1 MGKRGPKPKPK
12 ALKELEGNPGKRA
25 LNDLAPQ
32 PTGRPICPAHLEPYA
47 RDVWDRVIG
56 SMPETVY
63 TAAEQELLAA
73 YCLAADMQRKA
84 ALEIQDKGAVL
95 VGPSGTLYQSPWT
108 GILNQSAQ
116 RLATIGTRLGLDP
129 TARSSLVV
137 IPGDKPLSKFEG
149 LFSINGGRTE

>member
-12 ALKELEGNPGKRA
+12 TLKELEGNPGKRA

-32 PTGRPICPAHLEPYA
+32 PIGRPICPAHLEPYA
-47 RDVWDRVIG
+47 REVWDRIIG
-56 SMPETVY
+56 SMPEAVY

-84 ALEIQDKGAVL
+84 AIKIQEEGAVF
-95 VGPSGTLYQSPWT
+95 VGPSGVPSQSPWV
-108 GILNQSAQ
+108 GILNTSAQ

-129 TARSSLVV
+129 TARSSIVV

-149 LFSINGGRTE
+149 LFSIEGGRKE